1 MRLLLIE
8 DDQRFG
14 RTLQGLLADE
24 GYAVDWAK
32 TGEDGLKRAWQ
43 EEYDLAIV
51 DVGLPDMSGR
61 DVVKQMRERGQMLPI
76 LFLTALGQL
85 KDKVLGLDSGA
96 DDYVVKPVLFQE
108 LLARLRTL
116 LRRPPQ
122 VAPLV
127 LECRELKM
135 DLNGRQVT
143 RAGKTIE
150 LSLKEFALLEYLLRQ
165 TGRTVSRQELIDHV
179 WDSELDP
186 FSNTVDVHIGYLR
199 KKIDVA
205 FPKKHPLIKTVR
217 GIGYRLDA

>member
-1 MRLLLIE
+1 M
-8 DDQRFG
+8 
-14 RTLQGLLADE
+14 QGLLADE
-24 GYAVDWAK
+24 GYAIDWAK
-32 TGEDGLKRAWQ
+32 TGEEGLKRAWQ

-85 KDKVLGLDSGA
+85 KDKVMGLDSGA
-96 DDYVVKPVLFQE
+96 DDYVVKPVLFDE

-122 VAPLV
+122 VTPLT
-127 LECRELKM
+127 LECRDLKM
-135 DLNGRQVT
+135 DLSARRVT
-143 RAGKTIE
+143 RSNKPVD

-165 TGRTVSRQELIDHV
+165 VGRTVSRQELIDHV

-199 KKIDVA
+199 RKIDVA
-205 FPKKHPLIKTVR
+205 FPKKTPLIKTVR